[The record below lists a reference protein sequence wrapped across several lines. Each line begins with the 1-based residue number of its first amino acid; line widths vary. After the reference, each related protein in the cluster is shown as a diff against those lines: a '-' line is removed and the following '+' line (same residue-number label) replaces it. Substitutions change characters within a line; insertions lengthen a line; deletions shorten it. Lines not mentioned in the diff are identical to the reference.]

1 MAKLKCPKHDVK
13 LIGKKTRF
21 GMRWDCPI
29 EKCTVVCWGGRT
41 STPAD
46 YETRVARHETHMVF
60 DPLWQSGMV
69 PKNRL
74 FKRLSQ
80 HMGLPQREAHIGMF
94 NRDQCQKVMA
104 LCKQI
109 RKELTE
115 LYGE

>member
-1 MAKLKCPKHDVK
+1 MA
-13 LIGKKTRF
+13 
-21 GMRWDCPI
+21 
-29 EKCTVVCWGGRT
+29 T

-46 YETRVARHETHMVF
+46 YETRQARYLAHFVF
-60 DPLWQSGMV
+60 DSLWQSGMV
-69 PKNRL
+69 PKSRL
-74 FKRLSQ
+74 YKRLSEY
-80 HMGLPQREAHIGMF
+80 MGLPQREAHIGMF